1 MRKVQNS
8 FLKGLMPLIQL
19 TNTFLQLPDS
29 VSRESR
35 ESFVK
40 QGLDALI
47 LIAQAKGELNQRRRE
62 MIKPDLNQHYQQ
74 LCNYQVPITSWLFG
88 YELAKTCQDITNTNR
103 GSQKSLGLSHTD
115 AIVSRNNVDITT
127 TQKVATRGLL
137 RAVIEKRSRKVSA
150 LNMLTTRAEKYFKAA
165 QINHLKDAWEKL
177 TSDSWIL
184 GVNIEFTELPNQHYT
199 PTRTEAKRVD
209 YKINKIFET
218 GVIIDCYQEDGE
230 FI

>member
-1 MRKVQNS
+1 M
-8 FLKGLMPLIQL
+8 
-19 TNTFLQLPDS
+19 
-29 VSRESR
+29 
-35 ESFVK
+35 
-40 QGLDALI
+40 
-47 LIAQAKGELNQRRRE
+47 QANGQLNQRRRE

-74 LCNYQVPITSWLFG
+74 LCNCQVPITSWLFG

-103 GSQKSLGLSHTD
+103 GSQKYLGLSHTD

-127 TQKVATRGLL
+127 TQKAVTRGLL

-150 LNMLTTRAEKYFKAA
+150 LNMLTTRAEKCFKAA

-209 YKINKIFET
+209 YEINKIFET
-218 GVIIDCYQEDGE
+218 GVIIDCYQEDAWGVHLKHFSE
-230 FI
+230 TRT

>member
-1 MRKVQNS
+1 M
-8 FLKGLMPLIQL
+8 
-19 TNTFLQLPDS
+19 
-29 VSRESR
+29 
-35 ESFVK
+35 
-40 QGLDALI
+40 
-47 LIAQAKGELNQRRRE
+47 IAQANGELNQRRRE

-103 GSQKSLGLSHTD
+103 ESQKSLGLSHTD
-115 AIVSRNNVDITT
+115 AIVSRNNVGITT
-127 TQKVATRGLL
+127 TKKAETRGLPK
-137 RAVIEKRSRKVSA
+137 AVIEKRQRKVSA
-150 LNMLTTRAEKYFKAA
+150 LNMLTTRAEKCFKAA

-209 YKINKIFET
+209 YEINKIFET

>member
-1 MRKVQNS
+1 MQKVQNS

-35 ESFVK
+35 ESIVK

-47 LIAQAKGELNQRRRE
+47 LIAQANGEFNQRQRE

-74 LCNYQVPITSWLFG
+74 LCNCQVPITSWLFG

-103 GSQKSLGLSHTD
+103 ISKNSLGLSHTD
-115 AIVSRNNVDITT
+115 AIVRRNNVGITT
-127 TQKVATRGLL
+127 TQKAVTRGLL
-137 RAVIEKRSRKVSA
+137 RAVIEKRQRKVSA

-199 PTRTEAKRVD
+199 PTRTEAKL
-209 YKINKIFET
+209 KILN
-218 GVIIDCYQEDGE
+218 IINRRTEDN
-230 FI
+230 